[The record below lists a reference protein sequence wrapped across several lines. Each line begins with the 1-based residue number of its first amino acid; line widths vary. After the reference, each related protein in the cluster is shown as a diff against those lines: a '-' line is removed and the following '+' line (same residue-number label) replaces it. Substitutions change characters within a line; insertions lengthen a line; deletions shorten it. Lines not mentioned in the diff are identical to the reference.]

1 MKLPY
6 RFPRGRRFFILL
18 FLILLCAWPPG
29 GGVAAGPPAV
39 PDPDSPAEDGA
50 SEDDT
55 ESVNDPPVNTVP
67 GPQVTPRNIPLTFSA
82 LHGNALIVSDP
93 DLNGGN
99 LRVTLSVSR
108 GSLTVEGDSDA
119 LVEMNGTGAL
129 TITGTRGAVNVE
141 LEGLR
146 YDPPPDW
153 HGEVVLMM
161 ESDDL
166 GNTGTPG
173 PLTDQ
178 DSIEITVA
186 VTAGPNEP
194 PTADAGPDLAVDEYR
209 QVMLDGSNSEDPD
222 GPENRPVDY
231 NWTQTAGPAVDL
243 EGADTPVATFSA
255 PEVAAG
261 GDRLSFSL
269 TVVDSRDAAD
279 TDEVAVT
286 VRDIGEPIGTFP
298 EGSTVFL
305 NAPTFE
311 EEAVRYAWDQIS
323 GPSAALSDG
332 HAKRPSF
339 VAPIVGTEGALLVFR
354 LTVENGDG
362 RDVSET
368 FSVRIEDNGITGFPP
383 DVLTFTPI
391 LTAEMG
397 IAVDGGRLVSLR
409 GLDPAEIQVT
419 TNRPQSL
426 IYGLTEAAVK
436 TEEPGTGASITFY
449 LSDPAE
455 AGFSWFGYTEEDGW
469 FDFGS
474 AAMFN
479 QDRTRVTLMAADGGK
494 ADRDAEFNGILRVLS
509 GPGKAGTP
517 SPPGASGSGDED
529 NGGCFIDMAS
539 P

>member
-1 MKLPY
+1 MKLPF
-6 RFPRGRRFFILL
+6 RFPRGRRFFIFLI
-18 FLILLCAWPPG
+18 LILLCAWPPG
-29 GGVAAGPPAV
+29 GRITAEPPAV
-39 PDPDSPAEDGA
+39 PDTDPPAEDGV
-50 SEDDT
+50 SEDEAD
-55 ESVNDPPVNTVP
+55 SVNDPPVNTIP

-82 LHGNALIVSDP
+82 LNGNALIVSDP

-108 GSLTVEGDSDA
+108 GTLTVEEDSGA
-119 LVEMNGTGAL
+119 LVEMNGTDTI
-129 TITGTRGAVNVE
+129 TITGSQGAVNVE

-153 HGEVVLMM
+153 HGQVTLMM
-161 ESDDL
+161 ESNDL

-178 DSIEITVA
+178 DSVEITVA
-186 VTAGPNEP
+186 VTVGPNQP
-194 PTADAGPDLAVDEYR
+194 PVADAGADLTVEEYR
-209 QVMLDGSNSEDPD
+209 QVILDGSNSSDPD

-231 NWTQTAGPAVDL
+231 EWTQTAGPAVDL
-243 EGADTPVATFSA
+243 EGADRPVATFFA
-255 PEVAAG
+255 PEVGAG

-286 VRDIGEPIGTFP
+286 VLDIGEPIGTFP

-305 NAPTFE
+305 NSPGFE
-311 EEAVRYAWDQIS
+311 EEAVSYAWNQIS
-323 GPSAALSDG
+323 GPSVALSDEQ
-332 HAKRPSF
+332 AQQPSF
-339 VAPIVGTEGALLVFR
+339 VAPIVDPEGAVLVFQ

-362 RDVSET
+362 GDISET
-368 FSVRIEDNGITGFPP
+368 FSVRVEDNGITGFPP

-397 IAVDGGRLVSLR
+397 IAVDGGRLVRLR
-409 GLDPAEIQVT
+409 GLDPAEIQET
-419 TNRPQSL
+419 MNRPQSL

-436 TEEPGTGASITFY
+436 TEEPGAGASITFY

-455 AGFSWFGYTEEDGW
+455 EGFSWFGYTEDDRW

-474 AAMFN
+474 DAVFN
-479 QDRTRVTLMAADGGK
+479 PDRTRIALMVADGGM
-494 ADRDAEFNGILRVLS
+494 ADRDAEINGIIRVLS

-517 SPPGASGSGDED
+517 TPPGSDGGSGD
-529 NGGCFIDMAS
+529 NGGCFIDIAS